1 MTDEG
6 KVTKKDAHDLH
17 IGVQRKNKKQKWCDF
32 SL

>member
-17 IGVQRKNKKQKWCDF
+17 IGVQRKNKNGAIFPYEK
-32 SL
+32 